1 MSYSSRGFGNEA
13 VLLAN
18 PGARG
23 VKARS
28 VARVVRALG
37 LDEDAV
43 RVIGRDGT
51 ALDLAAGAVRDGLP
65 YVLVAGGDG
74 TAHDVVQ
81 VLAGASPALGLVPL
95 GTSNDMA
102 SLPIAAAPYSWLL
115 QGMRS

>member
-74 TAHDVVQ
+74 T
-81 VLAGASPALGLVPL
+81 STALGLVPL